1 MIHLPSPASLAS
13 SLILGTIII
22 SLLAS
27 SPCSGQPG
35 SPVALG
41 HQQDGKGVLTLQEG
55 LALVTERNRL
65 IQIASWGKEIS
76 SDDVLLA
83 RSRYYPIVSASASET
98 IQAYQPG
105 IILSPSAQVR
115 TQDKNYF
122 AYGLSVYQT
131 LYDFGARSSLYE
143 ASRASYE
150 ATAFDVERIRNLVAL
165 DFVTAYFDLL
175 ETERLIT
182 VIVNEIEGLRSHRDV
197 AQALYEEGVITRNDL
212 LQADVRLSDA
222 QQRLLSARNTRA
234 VNASRINTLLTRPL
248 REEVRAADVPGL
260 LPTVPDLVQA
270 WQNAERQRPEL
281 KILDSEMKAR
291 GLEETARKSDYYPN
305 LFAQGSY
312 AYVENPFQIHK
323 DNWALV
329 AGLNITLSSGGSTNA
344 EVSRL
349 RHRQSQ
355 LAEQKRKTLDDVR
368 FEVER
373 SHLTMDSARERVRV
387 TADAIGQARENLRIT
402 KTRYEEG
409 VGTAT
414 DVLDA
419 ITLLTTAE
427 TNFYRAVY
435 EVWRAHAALNY
446 ATGADLVNIY
456 ALHQDSRDE

>member
-1 MIHLPSPASLAS
+1 MIRHLMPPGLVITAIAVF
-13 SLILGTIII
+13 LI
-22 SLLAS
+22 AS
-27 SPCSGQPG
+27 SPCSGQPA
-35 SPVALG
+35 SPAP
-41 HQQDGKGVLTLQEG
+41 LTLQQHGRDLLSLREG

-65 IQIASWGKEIS
+65 VQIASWGKEIA
-76 SDDVLLA
+76 SDDVALA
-83 RSRYYPIVSASASET
+83 RSRYYPVVSASASET

-122 AYGLSVYQT
+122 SYGVSVYQT
-131 LYDFGARSSLYE
+131 LYDFGARSSLYD
-143 ASRASYE
+143 ASRAAYE
-150 ATAFDVERIRNLVAL
+150 ATALDVERIRNAVAL

-175 ETERLIT
+175 ETERLIA
-182 VIVNEIEGLRSHRDV
+182 VVVNEIESLRSHRDV

-222 QQRLLSARNTRA
+222 QQRLLSARNIRA

-248 REEVRAADVPGL
+248 KQDIRAAGVPDF
-260 LPTVPDLVQA
+260 LPAVPDLMQA
-270 WQNAERQRPEL
+270 WQEAERQRPEL
-281 KILDSEMKAR
+281 KIIDSEMKAR

-323 DNWALV
+323 DNWMLV
-329 AGLNITLSSGGSTNA
+329 AGMNITLSSGGSTNA
-344 EVSRL
+344 EISRL

-355 LAEQKRKTLDDVR
+355 LAEQKRKIVDDVR

-373 SHLTMDSARERVRV
+373 SHLTMESARERVRV

-402 KTRYEEG
+402 KSRYEEG
-409 VGTAT
+409 IGTAT

-427 TNFYRAVY
+427 TNYYRAVY
-435 EVWRAHAALNY
+435 EVWRSHAALNY
-446 ATGADLVNIY
+446 ATGADLVNLY
-456 ALHQDSRDE
+456 TFRGDARNEKD